1 MVKKNSSSNLKNSYG
16 RKQDIPSPVRRK
28 SHPVRNGLILLLIF
42 FLFFTPMR
50 TTVLLIG
57 IDRVPEG
64 SNAGRSDTMI
74 LATMPPF
81 LPEVSLFS
89 IPRDLWVNIPG
100 VGENRINTAH
110 YFAELYQPGTGM
122 DAAAGVVEAN
132 FGIDVP
138 YVIRI
143 KFDGL
148 INIVDAMGGVTIDL
162 PEAMSGLEAGVN
174 HLDGTQ
180 ALAFVRDRKGS
191 DDFSRQKR
199 GQMFINAAFRT
210 MLNPAKWLRIPVI
223 IPAVLKAVDTNI
235 PAYAL
240 PRVIYGFAFSAV
252 FGFDAQTLDRNW
264 VTPWV
269 TNEGAQVLLPNWDL
283 ILPAIDQIFN

>member
-1 MVKKNSSSNLKNSYG
+1 MSKMNSSSTYSNTHG
-16 RKQDIPSPVRRK
+16 RKQDIPSTVRRK

-110 YFAELYQPGTGM
+110 YFAELNQPGTGM

-143 KFDGL
+143 KFDGV
-148 INIVDAMGGVTIDL
+148 IDIVDAMGGVNIDL
-162 PEAMSGLEAGVN
+162 PEAMSGLEAGAN

-199 GQMFINAAFRT
+199 GQMFITAAFRT
-210 MLNPAKWLRIPVI
+210 MLNPVKWVR
-223 IPAVLKAVDTNI
+223 IPAVIPAIMKAVDTNI
-235 PAYAL
+235 PAYAWL
-240 PRVIYGFAFSAV
+240 RVVYGFAFSAV
-252 FGFDAQTLDRNW
+252 FGFDTQTLDRNW

-269 TNEGAQVLLPNWDL
+269 TDEGAQVLLPNWDL
-283 ILPAIDQIFN
+283 ILPAIDQIFK

>member
-1 MVKKNSSSNLKNSYG
+1 MAKKNSSSNLKNSYG

-210 MLNPAKWLRIPVI
+210 MLNPVKWLRIPVI

-235 PAYAL
+235 PAYAW

>member
-1 MVKKNSSSNLKNSYG
+1 MAKKNSSSNLKNSYG

-143 KFDGL
+143 KFDGV
-148 INIVDAMGGVTIDL
+148 IDIVDAMGGVTIDL

-210 MLNPAKWLRIPVI
+210 MLNPMKWLRIPVI
-223 IPAVLKAVDTNI
+223 IPAALKAVDTNI
-235 PAYAL
+235 PAYAW